1 MNPSWNLS
9 AEIQSATGLAAGRG
23 DSHSPEGRDSVE
35 PTLLPKEIQMGSTE
49 SRPSGWGRPL
59 RCATLLALVVGAIAT
74 GCLSRPALK
83 KESFALTAAVAP
95 PAPASGTKILVL
107 RRVQVSPLF
116 EGQPFVYRTGDQ
128 SYERDPYAA
137 FLVPPARL
145 LTQALGDYL
154 RHSGRYADVI
164 EPGGSQPADEF
175 ADVTV
180 SELYGDFR
188 SSQEAF
194 AVLTLR
200 FHFYAA
206 AAPAPARLRWQK
218 EISRRVPLKSF
229 TAATLAAGWND
240 ALAQIMGEVAGG
252 LRE

>member
-1 MNPSWNLS
+1 MNPPWNPRS
-9 AEIQSATGLAAGRG
+9 EIPSATGIVAGR
-23 DSHSPEGRDSVE
+23 DDFPSPVGRDSVE
-35 PTLLPKEIQMGSTE
+35 PMLLPQETQMGSTE
-49 SRPSGWGRPL
+49 SRPTRSWWQL
-59 RCATLLALVVGAIAT
+59 RHATLLALAVGAIAT
-74 GCLSRPALK
+74 GCLSRPAMK
-83 KESFALTAAVAP
+83 KESFALTAALAP
-95 PAPASGTKILVL
+95 PAQASGTKILVL

-164 EPGGSQPADEF
+164 EPGSSQPADEF

-188 SSQEAF
+188 SSQEAY

-200 FHFYAA
+200 FHFYTAT
-206 AAPAPARLRWQK
+206 APAPGRVRWQK
-218 EISRRVPLKSF
+218 EVSRRVPLKSF

-240 ALAQIMGEVAGG
+240 ALAQIMGEVAAG